1 MGDRDFEF
9 TRHGR
14 SARTALALLAVWGL
28 ILLALLIFEASLVLV
43 SIIALFTIPA
53 ALDFALNPS
62 AGLTLSADAIRW
74 YSGKRSAELAFD
86 EIDHFRFDTRLDFSV
101 RVSAV
106 LVTPAGK
113 RIRLPYESLPPHR
126 ELETALQARRQIVKR
141 HHFSLF

>member
-1 MGDRDFEF
+1 MRDSGFEF

-28 ILLALLIFEASLVLV
+28 ILLALLVYEASLVLV
-43 SIIALFTIPA
+43 GIIAIFTIPA

-62 AGLTLSADAIRW
+62 AGMSLSADGVRW
-74 YSGKRSAELAFD
+74 YSGKRSAELRFD
-86 EIDHFRFDTRLDFSV
+86 EIDQFRFDTRLDFSV

-106 LVTPAGK
+106 LREPAGK
-113 RIRLPYESLPPHR
+113 RIRLPYECLPPHR
-126 ELETALQARRQIVKR
+126 ELEEALQARGQIVKR

>member
-1 MGDRDFEF
+1 MRQADFEF

-14 SARTALALLAVWGL
+14 SKRTALALLAVWGL
-28 ILLALLIFEASLVLV
+28 ILLALLVFQASLVLV

-62 AGLTLSADAIRW
+62 AGLVLTQDGIRW
-74 YSGKRSAELAFD
+74 YSGRRSAELGFD
-86 EIDHFRFDTRLDFSV
+86 KIEYFRFDTRLDFSV

-106 LVTPAGK
+106 LRNPAGK
-113 RIRLPYESLPPHR
+113 RIRLPYEALPPHR
-126 ELETALQARRQIVKR
+126 AFEEALHARGQIVKR